1 MQAVQGASGELA
13 FLASPAAFGFEQLR
27 PWAHWAAS
35 LGAFVLADQ
44 LLLSVA
50 AANGAAPRPCVL
62 GSHSEIC

>member
-1 MQAVQGASGELA
+1 MQAVQGSSGELSP
-13 FLASPAAFGFEQLR
+13 LASLAFGFEQLR

-62 GSHSEIC
+62 GSRSEIY